1 MHNQSHDA
9 AGPREK
15 GMTSNHL
22 QEEVNELKRMAVSLQ
37 AQLSA
42 ESSLRMASEAI
53 FTSKIAA
60 LESKVMRLQQPS

>member
-1 MHNQSHDA
+1 
-9 AGPREK
+9 
-15 GMTSNHL
+15 MTSNHL